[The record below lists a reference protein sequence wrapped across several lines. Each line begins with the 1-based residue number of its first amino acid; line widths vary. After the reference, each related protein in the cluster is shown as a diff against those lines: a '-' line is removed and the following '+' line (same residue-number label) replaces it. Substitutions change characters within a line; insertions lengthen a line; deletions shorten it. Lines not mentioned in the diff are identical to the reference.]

1 MDHKPRVK
9 SHTQQVIEQ
18 QTGEPI
24 EASLERL
31 YVERGM
37 TQAQVASALG
47 TTRQTVIR
55 WLQDFGIESRRP
67 DPTPDLERVA

>member
-1 MDHKPRVK
+1 MDSKPRLK

-18 QTGEPI
+18 QVGEPI
-24 EASLERL
+24 EVVLERL

-47 TTRQTVIR
+47 TTRQSVIK
-55 WLQDFGIESRRP
+55 WLRDFGIESRRP
-67 DPTPDLERVA
+67 EPVANIEAVA